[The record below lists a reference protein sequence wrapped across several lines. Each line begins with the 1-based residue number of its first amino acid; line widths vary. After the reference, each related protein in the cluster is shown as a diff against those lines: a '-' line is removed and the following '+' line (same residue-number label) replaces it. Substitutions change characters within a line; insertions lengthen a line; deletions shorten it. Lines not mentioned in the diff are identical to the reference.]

1 MRLNTNVCS
10 KMEIE
15 VSHGKVRIQNRTMFQ
30 HIDEVK
36 TYMDMAPKMSYGFKN
51 KPLVGSNTNS
61 YLLEYTRV
69 LGGSVTEKSS
79 ADRAKN
85 S

>member
-1 MRLNTNVCS
+1 ML
-10 KMEIE
+10 
-15 VSHGKVRIQNRTMFQ
+15 Q

-36 TYMDMAPKMSYGFKN
+36 TYMDMAPKMGYGFKN

-69 LGGSVTEKSS
+69 LGGSVTEKIPLALLCGNFS
-79 ADRAKN
+79 DREQNRA
-85 S
+85 